1 MKTLQEF
8 LESREGKRY
17 DVYLDSVGKPT
28 VGIGHLVLKEDNLK
42 VGDRVTEEQIA
53 IWFDKD
59 IQTAKNKAIVQCQEL
74 DIHNEEI
81 LNIFISANY
90 QLGDFKSVFN
100 TTFDLIKNKKYS
112 KAILNIAIS
121 KWMQQT
127 PIRAGD
133 MIHAITKLVGNL

>member
-1 MKTLQEF
+1 MKSLQEF

-59 IQTAKNKAIVQCQEL
+59 IKKALNKALAQCQEL
-74 DIHNEEI
+74 NINDEETV
-81 LNIFISANY
+81 NIFTSANF
-90 QLGDFKSVFN
+90 QLGDFKSVFSSS
-100 TTFDLIKNKKYS
+100 FDLIKNKRYS
-112 KAILNIAIS
+112 KAILNIATS
-121 KWMQQT
+121 KWMQQS

-133 MIHAITKLVGNL
+133 MISAITKLV

>member
-59 IQTAKNKAIVQCQEL
+59 IKKALNKALVQCQEL
-74 DIHNEEI
+74 NIHDEEVV
-81 LNIFISANY
+81 NIFTSTNF
-90 QLGDFKSVFN
+90 QLGDFKSVFSSS
-100 TTFDLIKNKKYS
+100 FDLIKNKRYS
-112 KAILNIAIS
+112 KAILNIASS

-133 MIHAITKLVGNL
+133 MISAITKLV

>member
-42 VGDRVTEEQIA
+42 VGDRVTEEQIT

-90 QLGDFKSVFN
+90 QLGDFKKVFN
-100 TTFDLIKNKKYS
+100 TTFDLIKNKKYA

-133 MIHAITKLVGNL
+133 MISAITKLV

>member
-42 VGDRVTEEQIA
+42 VGDRVTEAQIA
-53 IWFDKD
+53 IWFNKD

-90 QLGDFKSVFN
+90 QLGDFKKVFN
-100 TTFDLIKNKKYS
+100 TTFDLIKNKKYA

-133 MIHAITKLVGNL
+133 MISAITKLV

>member
-1 MKTLQEF
+1 MITLQEF

-53 IWFDKD
+53 IWFDND

-90 QLGDFKSVFN
+90 QLGDFKKVFN
-100 TTFDLIKNKKYS
+100 TTFDLIKNKKYA

-133 MIHAITKLVGNL
+133 MISAITKLV

>member
-42 VGDRVTEEQIA
+42 VGDVISDARIKELFDIDIA
-53 IWFDKD
+53 KAS
-59 IQTAKNKAIVQCQEL
+59 TKAKNQCAEL
-74 DIHNEEI
+74 GITDPESLI
-81 LNIFISANY
+81 IFTSANF

-100 TTFDLIKNKKYS
+100 TTFDLIKNKKYA
-112 KAILNIAIS
+112 KAILNITNS
-121 KWMQQT
+121 KWMQQS

-133 MIHAITKLVGNL
+133 MISAITKLV

>member
-17 DVYLDSVGKPT
+17 EVYLDSVGKPT
-28 VGIGHLVLKEDNLK
+28 VGIGHLVLPEDKLK
-42 VGDRVTEEQIA
+42 VGDRVTDEQINK
-53 IWFDKD
+53 WFDND
-59 IQTAKNKAIVQCQEL
+59 IKKALNKALAQCNEL
-74 DIHNEEI
+74 NIHDEEI
-81 LNIFISANY
+81 INIFVSANY
-90 QLGDFKSVFN
+90 QLGDFKTVFK

-127 PIRAGD
+127 PVRAGD
-133 MIHAITKLVGNL
+133 MISAITKLV

>member
-59 IQTAKNKAIVQCQEL
+59 IKKALNKALVQCQEL
-74 DIHNEEI
+74 NIHDEEI
-81 LNIFISANY
+81 VNIFTSANF
-90 QLGDFKSVFN
+90 QLGDFKSVFSSS
-100 TTFDLIKNKKYS
+100 FDLIKNKRYS
-112 KAILNIAIS
+112 KAILNIATS
-121 KWMQQT
+121 KWMQQS

-133 MIHAITKLVGNL
+133 MISAITKLV

>member
-42 VGDRVTEEQIA
+42 VGDRVTDAQIA
-53 IWFDKD
+53 IWFNKD

-90 QLGDFKSVFN
+90 QLGDFKKVFN
-100 TTFDLIKNKKYS
+100 TTFDLIKNKKYA

-133 MIHAITKLVGNL
+133 MISAITKLV

>member
-1 MKTLQEF
+1 MKEF
-8 LESREGKRY
+8 MLSREGCEYK
-17 DVYLDSVGKPT
+17 VYKDSLGKLT
-28 VGIGHLVLKEDNLK
+28 GGIGHLILKEDNLK
-42 VGDRVTEEQIA
+42 EGDSISDELIDK
-53 IWFDKD
+53 WFVKD

-90 QLGDFKSVFN
+90 QLGDFKKVFN
-100 TTFDLIKNKKYS
+100 TTFDLIKNKKYA

-133 MIHAITKLVGNL
+133 MISAITKLV

>member
-28 VGIGHLVLKEDNLK
+28 VGIGHLVLKEDKLK

-59 IQTAKNKAIVQCQEL
+59 IKKALNKALVQCQEL
-74 DIHNEEI
+74 NIHDEETV
-81 LNIFISANY
+81 NIFTSANY
-90 QLGDFKSVFN
+90 QLGDFKSVFSSS
-100 TTFDLIKNKKYS
+100 FDLIKNKRYS
-112 KAILNIAIS
+112 KAILNIATS
-121 KWMQQT
+121 KWMQQS

-133 MIHAITKLVGNL
+133 MISAITKMV

>member
-42 VGDRVTEEQIA
+42 EGDSISDELIDK
-53 IWFDKD
+53 WFVKD

-90 QLGDFKSVFN
+90 QLGDFKKVFN
-100 TTFDLIKNKKYS
+100 TTFDLIKNKKYA

-133 MIHAITKLVGNL
+133 MISAITKLV

>member
-53 IWFDKD
+53 IWFYKD

-90 QLGDFKSVFN
+90 QLGDFKKVFN
-100 TTFDLIKNKKYS
+100 TTFDLIKNKKYA

-133 MIHAITKLVGNL
+133 MISAITKLV

>member
-1 MKTLQEF
+1 MITLQEF

-17 DVYLDSVGKPT
+17 NVYLDSVGKPT
-28 VGIGHLVLKEDNLK
+28 VWIGHLVLKEDNLK

-53 IWFDKD
+53 IWFDND

-90 QLGDFKSVFN
+90 QLGDFKKVFN
-100 TTFDLIKNKKYS
+100 TTFDLIKNKKYA

-133 MIHAITKLVGNL
+133 MISAITKLV